1 MPVCE
6 MVYGARCQMQLHNL
20 SFDESGA
27 NISQILQK
35 NDDYAEN
42 IAPSIASQS
51 VRRRVWAALM
61 LPPKERRR
69 PSPPRFM
76 GRNGAPQR

>member
-6 MVYGARCQMQLHNL
+6 MVYGALCQMQFHNL

-42 IAPSIASQS
+42 IAPSIAPQS
-51 VRRRVWAALM
+51 VRRRV
-61 LPPKERRR
+61 
-69 PSPPRFM
+69 
-76 GRNGAPQR
+76 

>member
-6 MVYGARCQMQLHNL
+6 MVYGAFCQMQLHNL

-42 IAPSIASQS
+42 IAPSIARLSGPDAAPE
-51 VRRRVWAALM
+51 RVPAPVSPTFHGL
-61 LPPKERRR
+61 ER
-69 PSPPRFM
+69 SASAM
-76 GRNGAPQR
+76 RNRIY

>member
-6 MVYGARCQMQLHNL
+6 MVYGALCQMQPHNL

-42 IAPSIASQS
+42 IAPSIAPQS
-51 VRRRVWAALM
+51 VRRRV
-61 LPPKERRR
+61 
-69 PSPPRFM
+69 
-76 GRNGAPQR
+76 

>member
-27 NISQILQK
+27 NISQMLQK
-35 NDDYAEN
+35 NNDYAEN

-51 VRRRVWAALM
+51 VRRRV
-61 LPPKERRR
+61 
-69 PSPPRFM
+69 
-76 GRNGAPQR
+76 